1 MLAPWWIYLL
11 LVLFA
16 AALLIL
22 PWLIR
27 IFSSKTEAARIAES
41 ATSEAPISHSQQEVR
56 GAAATS
62 AGR

>member
-11 LVLFA
+11 LVLLS

-27 IFSSKTEAARIAES
+27 VFRQRRKPLE
-41 ATSEAPISHSQQEVR
+41 
-56 GAAATS
+56 
-62 AGR
+62 